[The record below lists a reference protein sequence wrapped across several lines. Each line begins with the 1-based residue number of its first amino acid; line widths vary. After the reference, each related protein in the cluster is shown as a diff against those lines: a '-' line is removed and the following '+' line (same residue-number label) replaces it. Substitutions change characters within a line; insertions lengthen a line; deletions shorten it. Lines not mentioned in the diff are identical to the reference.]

1 MKSELLRHKL
11 SYSAL
16 FVFLCISLF
25 LYLAAWPDIVYL
37 RYLSILISVF
47 YFFWGVLI
55 HLKRK
60 TISKKVVLEYFGV
73 SLLTG
78 LMLFLITV

>member
-1 MKSELLRHKL
+1 MKSELLNHKL

-16 FVFLCISLF
+16 FAFLSISLF

-37 RYLSILISVF
+37 RYLSLLISVF
-47 YFFWGVLI
+47 YFFWGVLV

-60 TISKKVVLEYFGV
+60 TFSKKIILEYFGV
-73 SLLTG
+73 SFLVG